1 MSEDIAAP
9 NETTIAALSGMD
21 QGTRDRA
28 LVMLQ
33 SYGHDIEAIKEKLT
47 QPATPAPTPQPSLDP
62 ERAQAMRENA
72 QRLGISSD
80 AIDRMLDPTEMGAF
94 SNVHLDPLTFHDLP
108 SQDVAALEHEL
119 KVTLAQAEVEPG
131 LASGFMRAFGEAYK
145 NFGNIASMSDFERQQ
160 HFQAEAWPWF
170 ARMAWT
176 LRRLSAKTQPRSL
189 HACPKMRAKNLMLIS
204 CSIARLV
211 SHWPRKRSAH
221 FSLQTL
227 EKENDHGKVR
237 ETRIGRRGLL
247 VYAVTKA
254 KATGH

>member
-1 MSEDIAAP
+1 MNCLPWNTPTACASFWRTGTRTMSEDIAAP

-80 AIDRMLDPTEMGAF
+80 AIDRMLDPTEMSAF

-160 HFQAEAWPWF
+160 HFQAEGA
-170 ARMAWT
+170 AMDA
-176 LRRLSAKTQPRSL
+176 AKAIGKDAT
-189 HACPKMRAKNLMLIS
+189 AF
-204 CSIARLV
+204 IARL
-211 SHWPRKRSAH
+211 PEDAR
-221 FSLQTL
+221 Q
-227 EKENDHGKVR
+227 
-237 ETRIGRRGLL
+237 
-247 VYAVTKA
+247 
-254 KATGH
+254 

>member
-1 MSEDIAAP
+1 
-9 NETTIAALSGMD
+9 
-21 QGTRDRA
+21 
-28 LVMLQ
+28 
-33 SYGHDIEAIKEKLT
+33 GHDIEAIKEKLT

-80 AIDRMLDPTEMGAF
+80 AIDRMLDPTEMSAF

-160 HFQAEAWPWF
+160 HFQAEGA
-170 ARMAWT
+170 AMDA
-176 LRRLSAKTQPRSL
+176 AKAIGKDAT
-189 HACPKMRAKNLMLIS
+189 AF
-204 CSIARLV
+204 IARLPEDARQELDAHFVFHSALV

-247 VYAVTKA
+247 T
-254 KATGH
+254 